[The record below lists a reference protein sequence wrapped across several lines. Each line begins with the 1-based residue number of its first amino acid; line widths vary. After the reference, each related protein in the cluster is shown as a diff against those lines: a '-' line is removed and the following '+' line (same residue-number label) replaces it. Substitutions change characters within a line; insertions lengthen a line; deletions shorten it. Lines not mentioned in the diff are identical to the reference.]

1 MVILIIE
8 KDNNMRTKDNP
19 GKALWKVLSWKKSS
33 KGNETSNNEIPDED
47 SSSEESSG
55 EQVNIVN
62 VKSWSAPKLSSSA
75 PVQIQKSN
83 TYPDAVKI
91 YKTSSHSELPPGAVT
106 DLLHGAIRGALKNSI
121 QFSSNFFEDD
131 TLQQSQDTG
140 KEVILPLA
148 GEDS

>member
-1 MVILIIE
+1 VVILIIE

-91 YKTSSHSELPPGAVT
+91 YKTNSHSELPPGAVT

>member
-1 MVILIIE
+1 VVILIIE